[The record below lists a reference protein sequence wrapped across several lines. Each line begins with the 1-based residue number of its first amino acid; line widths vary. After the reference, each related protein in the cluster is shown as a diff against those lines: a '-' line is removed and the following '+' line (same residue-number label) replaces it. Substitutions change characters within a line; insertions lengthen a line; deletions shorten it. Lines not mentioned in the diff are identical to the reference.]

1 MNNPYEVPAS
11 GAQSGR
17 PNRASPAHSAASIL
31 VALLC
36 VLQFLGV
43 CLDVAMRVMAGVPGP
58 DGAPIRVLPMAVL
71 MLMPFSLAL
80 GGVFLA
86 FGRTVSGVFFAAF
99 LAQYLL
105 KGYATGQFKMLP
117 IVFGLTFLAYAVW
130 RWKAGHLKGWPA
142 APVQAP
148 DRPGTDH

>member
-1 MNNPYEVPAS
+1 MNNPYEIPAS
-11 GAQSGR
+11 DAQSGR
-17 PNRASPAHSAASIL
+17 PNKASPAHSVASIL
-31 VALLC
+31 IALLC

-43 CLDVAMRVMAGVPGP
+43 CLDVAMRVTAGVPGS

-71 MLMPFSLAL
+71 MLMPLSLAL

-105 KGYATGQFKMLP
+105 KGYATGQFKILP

-130 RWKAGHLKGWPA
+130 RWKAGQLKGWPA
-142 APVQAP
+142 APVQAS
-148 DRPGTDH
+148 DCPGTDH